1 MVVWAYI
8 FIDLYHDTV
17 FVCKIKH
24 YSLFCEIDFL
34 YLSIEIIEY
43 KQSYMTLQQMEYI
56 VAVDKY
62 RHFAKAAESCGVS
75 QSTLSSLVQKL
86 ETELDVTIF
95 DRNSHPVKPTAVGEE
110 IISRVKRVLFNAAQV
125 KELVATRKGESVG
138 NISFGIISTVAPYL
152 LPKMFK
158 YLSVNHPDIHL
169 HVEEARVSTLG
180 SKLERG
186 EIDIALIATPVNNS
200 ELLEIPIFQ
209 ERLMAYVSPESSIH
223 NDTVLQAD
231 LLPID
236 SVWVL
241 REGYCPNRG
250 VFPFCNNITSKH
262 AIYEAGNVET
272 LIKIVDENGG
282 YAIIPEL
289 HVPLLRKCQQANV
302 RIFANPEPSR
312 EIAFVVHRNF
322 VRERLLNIL
331 ADAIKAI
338 IPATMLFQRIKK
350 FPITL

>member
-1 MVVWAYI
+1 
-8 FIDLYHDTV
+8 
-17 FVCKIKH
+17 
-24 YSLFCEIDFL
+24 
-34 YLSIEIIEY
+34 
-43 KQSYMTLQQMEYI
+43 MTLQQMEYI

-86 ETELDVTIF
+86 EAELDVTIF

-110 IISRVKRVLFNAAQV
+110 IISRVKQVLFNAAQV

-138 NISFGIISTVAPYL
+138 NVSLGIISTVTPYL

-158 YLSVNHPDIHL
+158 YMSVNHPDIHL
-169 HVEEARVSTLG
+169 HVEEARVSTLV

-186 EIDIALIATPVNNS
+186 EIDIAIMATPVSNS
-200 ELLEIPIFQ
+200 ELLEIPIFR
-209 ERLMAYVSPESSIH
+209 ERLMAYVSPESPIH
-223 NDTVLQAD
+223 NDDVLQTNS
-231 LLPID
+231 LPVD

-250 VFPFCNNITSKH
+250 VFPFCNNITGRQ

-289 HVPLLRKCQQANV
+289 HVPLLRKCQQTNV
-302 RIFANPEPSR
+302 RILANPEPSR

-322 VRERLLNIL
+322 VRERLLNIFV
-331 ADAIKAI
+331 DSIKTI
-338 IPATMLFQRIKK
+338 IPADMLYQRIKK
-350 FPITL
+350 FPIII

>member
-1 MVVWAYI
+1 
-8 FIDLYHDTV
+8 
-17 FVCKIKH
+17 
-24 YSLFCEIDFL
+24 
-34 YLSIEIIEY
+34 
-43 KQSYMTLQQMEYI
+43 MTLQQMEYI

-62 RHFAKAAESCGVS
+62 RHFAKAAESCGIS

-86 ETELDVTIF
+86 EIELDVTIF

-110 IISRVKRVLFNAAQV
+110 IISRAKLLLFNAAQV

-138 NISFGIISTVAPYL
+138 KVSLGITSTVAPYL
-152 LPKMFK
+152 LPKMLK
-158 YLSVNHPDIHL
+158 YLSVNHPDIEL
-169 HVEEARVSTLG
+169 HVEEARVSTLV
-180 SKLERG
+180 SQLERG
-186 EIDIALIATPVNNS
+186 ELDIALLATPLNNDD
-200 ELLEIPIFQ
+200 LLEIPVYQ
-209 ERLMAYVSPESSIH
+209 ERLMAYVSPDEPIY
-223 NDTVLQAD
+223 NDPDLQTGR
-231 LLPID
+231 LPVE

-250 VFPFCNNITSKH
+250 VFPFCNYRAEH
-262 AIYEAGNVET
+262 QAVYEAGSVET

-302 RIFANPEPSR
+302 RVLTNPEPSR

-331 ADAIKAI
+331 ADAIRTV
-338 IPATMLFQRIKK
+338 IPPAMINKRLKK
-350 FPITL
+350 FSIIL

>member
-1 MVVWAYI
+1 
-8 FIDLYHDTV
+8 
-17 FVCKIKH
+17 
-24 YSLFCEIDFL
+24 
-34 YLSIEIIEY
+34 
-43 KQSYMTLQQMEYI
+43 MTLQQMEYI

-62 RHFAKAAESCGVS
+62 RHFAKAAESCGIS

-86 ETELDVTIF
+86 EIELDVTIF

-110 IISRVKRVLFNAAQV
+110 IISRAKLLLFNAAQV

-138 NISFGIISTVAPYL
+138 KVSLGITSTVAPYL
-152 LPKMFK
+152 LPKMLK
-158 YLSVNHPDIHL
+158 YLSINHPDIEL
-169 HVEEARVSTLG
+169 HVEEARVSTLV
-180 SKLERG
+180 SQLERG
-186 EIDIALIATPVNNS
+186 ELDIALLATPLNNDD
-200 ELLEIPIFQ
+200 LLEIPVYQ
-209 ERLMAYVSPESSIH
+209 ERLMAYVSPDEPIY
-223 NDTVLQAD
+223 NDPDLQTGR
-231 LLPID
+231 LPVE

-250 VFPFCNNITSKH
+250 VFPFCNYR
-262 AIYEAGNVET
+262 AERQAVYEAGSVET

-302 RIFANPEPSR
+302 RVLTNPEPSR

-331 ADAIKAI
+331 ADAIRTV
-338 IPATMLFQRIKK
+338 IPPAMINKRLKK
-350 FPITL
+350 FSIIL

>member
-1 MVVWAYI
+1 
-8 FIDLYHDTV
+8 
-17 FVCKIKH
+17 
-24 YSLFCEIDFL
+24 
-34 YLSIEIIEY
+34 
-43 KQSYMTLQQMEYI
+43 MTLQQMEYI

-62 RHFAKAAESCGVS
+62 RHFAKAAESCGIS

-110 IISRVKRVLFNAAQV
+110 IISQAKRVLFNAAQV
-125 KELVATRKGESVG
+125 RELVATRKGEFIG
-138 NISFGIISTVAPYL
+138 NVSFGIISTVAPYL

-158 YLSVNHPDIHL
+158 YLSVNHPDIQL
-169 HVEEARVSTLG
+169 HVEEARVSTIV

-186 EIDIALIATPVNNS
+186 DIDIALMATPVNNS
-200 ELLEIPIFQ
+200 ELLEIPIFR
-209 ERLMAYVSPESSIH
+209 ERLIAYVSPELSIH
-223 NDTVLQAD
+223 NDSVLQTD
-231 LLPID
+231 LLPTD

-250 VFPFCNNITSKH
+250 VFPFCNNTTGRHS
-262 AIYEAGNVET
+262 IYEAGSVET

-302 RIFANPEPSR
+302 RTLTNPEPTR
-312 EIAFVVHRNF
+312 EIALVIHRNF

-331 ADAIKAI
+331 ADAIKTI
-338 IPATMLFQRIKK
+338 IPATMLYQRIKK
-350 FPITL
+350 FPIAL

>member
-1 MVVWAYI
+1 
-8 FIDLYHDTV
+8 
-17 FVCKIKH
+17 
-24 YSLFCEIDFL
+24 
-34 YLSIEIIEY
+34 
-43 KQSYMTLQQMEYI
+43 MTLQQMEYI

-62 RHFAKAAESCGVS
+62 RHFAKAAESCGIS

-86 ETELDVTIF
+86 EIELDVTIF

-110 IISRVKRVLFNAAQV
+110 IISRAKLLLFNAAQV

-138 NISFGIISTVAPYL
+138 KVSLGITSTVAPYL
-152 LPKMFK
+152 LPKMLK
-158 YLSVNHPDIHL
+158 YLSINHPDIEL
-169 HVEEARVSTLG
+169 HVEEARVSTLV
-180 SKLERG
+180 SQLERG
-186 EIDIALIATPVNNS
+186 ELDIALLATPLNNDD
-200 ELLEIPIFQ
+200 LLEIPVYQ
-209 ERLMAYVSPESSIH
+209 ERLMAYVSPDEPIY
-223 NDTVLQAD
+223 NDPDLQTGR
-231 LLPID
+231 LPME

-250 VFPFCNNITSKH
+250 VFPFCNYRAEH
-262 AIYEAGNVET
+262 QAVYEAGSVET

-302 RIFANPEPSR
+302 RVLTNPEPSR

-331 ADAIKAI
+331 ADAIRTV
-338 IPATMLFQRIKK
+338 IPPAMINKRLKK
-350 FPITL
+350 FSIIL